1 MKVALVVSLACGCL
15 GWAQQ
20 QPVFRSDVEAVFV
33 DVFVTRGGQPVPGLR
48 AADFELKDN
57 GVRQAIEVLAAES
70 QPLNAV
76 LVFDTSG
83 SMAGER
89 LDALRSAG
97 QAFLD
102 GLRPA
107 DQASLV
113 TFSEEISA
121 RRGPSPDKAEARR
134 ALDQLQARG
143 ATAVFDA
150 LYAGI
155 ALAEA
160 HGRSLVVLF
169 TDGEDNSSFLDD
181 RQLVRVAERSNA
193 LLHVVSGWRAPVQYQ
208 AGRTALAA
216 GEPDDLK
223 ALRRI
228 AEASGGRLWSA
239 ESPARLREAFSA
251 IATAMRHRYVLRYEA
266 TGVKRAGW
274 HKLDVSLR
282 GKKGD
287 VETRRG
293 YWVGG

>member
-1 MKVALVVSLACGCL
+1 MRAALVAAWACGCL
-15 GWAQQ
+15 GWTQLP
-20 QPVFRSDVEAVFV
+20 PVFRADVEAVFV

-48 AADFELKDN
+48 AADFELRDN

-70 QPLNAV
+70 QPLHAV
-76 LVFDTSG
+76 LVFDTSS

-89 LDALRSAG
+89 LDALRTAG

-113 TFSEEISA
+113 TFSEEIGGW
-121 RRGPSPDKAEARR
+121 REPSHDKAEVRR
-134 ALDQLQARG
+134 ALAGLQARG
-143 ATAVFDA
+143 ATALFDA

-155 ALAEA
+155 ALSEA

-169 TDGEDNSSFLDD
+169 TDGEDNTSFLDE

-193 LLHVVSGWRAPVQYQ
+193 LLHVVSGWRAPVQRQ
-208 AGRTALAA
+208 AGRMSFAA
-216 GEPDDLK
+216 PEPDDLK

-228 AEASGGRLWSA
+228 SEASGGRLWDA
-239 ESPARLREAFSA
+239 DSPARLREAFSA

-266 TGVKRAGW
+266 AGVKRAGW
-274 HKLDVSLR
+274 HKLEVSLR

>member
-1 MKVALVVSLACGCL
+1 VKPALAAALA
-15 GWAQQ
+15 WASVGSPQ
-20 QPVFRSDVEAVFV
+20 QPVFRADVEAVFV
-33 DVFVTRGGQPVPGLR
+33 DVFVTRGGQPVPGLTP
-48 AADFELKDN
+48 ADFELKDN

-70 QPLNAV
+70 QPLHAV

-113 TFSEEISA
+113 TFNEEIGA
-121 RRGPSPDKAEARR
+121 WRGPSQDKAEVRR
-134 ALDQLQARG
+134 ALDGLTAVG

-155 ALAEA
+155 ALSEA

-169 TDGEDNSSFLDD
+169 TDGEDNSSLLDE
-181 RQLVRVAERSNA
+181 RQLARVAERSNA
-193 LLHVVSGWRAPVQYQ
+193 LVHVVSGWRAPVTRQSS
-208 AGRTALAA
+208 RMTFAA
-216 GEPDDLK
+216 PEPDDVT

-239 ESPARLREAFSA
+239 ESPARLREAFA
-251 IATAMRHRYVLRYEA
+251 GIATAMRHRYVLRYEA
-266 TGVKRAGW
+266 AGVKRAGW
-274 HKLDVSLR
+274 HKLEVSLR